1 MPAAQNRGF
10 ISSTSHTIQEYW
22 ASPLSKG
29 GTVDSNGYTYTVKNT
44 HIILFVLSS
53 VGNSILAV
61 LKAYRTVYTAYSFVK
76 GYRLVWLW
84 DSI

>member
-1 MPAAQNRGF
+1 MTAAQKRGL

-29 GTVDSNGYTYTVKNT
+29 GMVDSNGYTYMVKNT

-53 VGNSILAV
+53 VGNSIL
-61 LKAYRTVYTAYSFVK
+61 YTAYSFVK